1 MSCVSCLISV
11 SMCDRVC
18 VGGGCQLILHELCG
32 VNVKVEG
39 HKPKYRILQVVKF
52 AYGQDKIL
60 KNLGL
65 GKSTAWWF
73 LGRLYLPKEEICGRT
88 VGYGGFSWLTEST
101 SREWDFEL
109 FMDNKELIQ
118 TNITE
123 WYPVSAITTGRPQIW
138 HPSILKQRGTSIS
151 GNPESFVV
159 YHEVLFLLFLL
170 YIVFVI
176 IIIIIS

>member
-1 MSCVSCLISV
+1 MSCLIIV

-18 VGGGCQLILHELCG
+18 VGGGWQLMLHELCG

-39 HKPKYRILQVVKF
+39 QKPKHRIFQVVKF

-60 KNLGL
+60 QNLGL

-73 LGRLYLPKEEICGRT
+73 LGKLYLPKEEICGSNA
-88 VGYGGFSWLTEST
+88 GYGGFSWLTEST

-109 FMDNKELIQ
+109 FMDNKELVQ

-123 WYPVSAITTGRPQIW
+123 WYPVSAVTTARPQIW
-138 HPSILKQRGTSIS
+138 HPSILKQRSTSIS

-159 YHEVLFLLFLL
+159 YHKVSFLFFSL
-170 YIVFVI
+170 YIVIVMLLVN
-176 IIIIIS
+176 IIS